1 MRYYAQL
8 QRLSFGFHDRVHTGE
23 LITRGMLDIEGIR
36 MVINA
41 GFLRLVLVAILV
53 GVGASLL
60 LRTEPLLGLIALSF
74 VPFAAWRSV
83 VARLRLRASW
93 LALQEKLG
101 VLTRVMEENLGGI
114 RVVRAFAAQPYELGK
129 FDEVSN
135 ETLALAE
142 RRLDLRVRNA
152 SAMTYAYFL
161 AMGLLLW
168 VGGLQGA
175 RGRDHGRHAR
185 RVPGLHG
192 DPADAG
198 APARHDGQ
206 RVRPRLDVGRAAVR
220 GARPRAR
227 DRRPAGCRAISR
239 SSDAVL
245 RFENVSFAY
254 PGAGRRRRQLA
265 TLHDISFELRAGQTL
280 GIVGPPGSGKS
291 TIAHLIPRYYDVTA
305 GRITIDGQDVRD
317 VTLASLRRAV
327 SLVQQ
332 DTFLFTASIENNIAY
347 GDPWA
352 ERERIAQSSEMARLH
367 DYIAGLPAGYETLVG
382 ERGVSLSGGQRQRLS
397 IARSILLAPPILVFD
412 DFDRGGRRRHRAEHP
427 RGAAHARPRR
437 RATIIIAHRL
447 GSLMDA
453 DEIIFLDDGRIV
465 ERGTHAELLRQGGR
479 YASLYALQSAG
490 GEPPEERMSA
500 APGHW
505 TTPRRCPD
513 GPQRDGQRPPRAVVG
528 SQINTE
534 EQIFAAFDGQI
545 MRRFWQFISPYRTR
559 LVLAVLAVLVFAGSQ
574 IAIPLILRAVIDDAL
589 VAGAQDDAGLL
600 TLGALVFLAIVSFN
614 FVANLIQET
623 LVGRIAERLL
633 IDLRRAMY
641 AHLQRVSL
649 SFMDKTEV
657 GRLMSRLQGDVHAL
671 QEFLETSVFAIGD
684 FVLLVGI
691 AQSCCW
697 CSTGS
702 SAC

>member
-1 MRYYAQL
+1 MAFAAIGAMDAPAHMTDTSISSSLPRVSLGLSDIAILSRVLAMALRYRAGMAIALATTVVAAGFQLLIPQYLGQAVDSAQGLLAGGDEALARAALWQTAGLLLAASVLRGLFTMWHNYQGEAVGQKIAYDLRMQYYAQL

-41 GFLRLVLVAILV
+41 GILRLVLIAILV
-53 GVGASLL
+53 GVGATLL

-114 RVVRAFAAQPYELGK
+114 RVVRAFASQPYEMRK
-129 FDEVSN
+129 FDEVSD

-142 RRLDLRVRNA
+142 RRLDVRVRNA
-152 SAMTYAYFL
+152 SAMTYAFFV

-168 VGGLQGA
+168 VGGLRVLEGEITVGTLAEYLAFMAILQMPVRQLGMMVNAFARSSMSGGRLFEVLDREPEIADRPGA
-175 RGRDHGRHAR
+175 RD
-185 RVPGLHG
+185 L
-192 DPADAG
+192 
-198 APARHDGQ
+198 
-206 RVRPRLDVGRAAVR
+206 
-220 GARPRAR
+220 
-227 DRRPAGCRAISR
+227 AI
-239 SSDAVL
+239 SDAVL
-245 RFENVSFAY
+245 RFANVSFAY
-254 PGAGRRRRQLA
+254 PGAQDRDGKLLA

-291 TIAHLIPRYYDVTA
+291 TIAHLIPRYYDVGS

-347 GDPWA
+347 GNPWA
-352 ERERIAQSSEMARLH
+352 ERERIAQSSEVARLH
-367 DYIAGLPAGYETLVG
+367 DYIAGLPAEYQTLVG

-412 DFDRGGRRRHRAEHP
+412 DSTAAVDAATEKSIREALRAQ
-427 RGAAHARPRR
+427 AAT

-453 DEIIFLDDGRIV
+453 DEIVFLEDGRIV
-465 ERGTHAELLRQGGR
+465 ERGGHAELLRQGGR

-490 GEPPEERMSA
+490 AEPR
-500 APGHW
+500 
-505 TTPRRCPD
+505 
-513 GPQRDGQRPPRAVVG
+513 
-528 SQINTE
+528 
-534 EQIFAAFDGQI
+534 EQA
-545 MRRFWQFISPYRTR
+545 
-559 LVLAVLAVLVFAGSQ
+559 
-574 IAIPLILRAVIDDAL
+574 
-589 VAGAQDDAGLL
+589 
-600 TLGALVFLAIVSFN
+600 
-614 FVANLIQET
+614 
-623 LVGRIAERLL
+623 
-633 IDLRRAMY
+633 
-641 AHLQRVSL
+641 
-649 SFMDKTEV
+649 
-657 GRLMSRLQGDVHAL
+657 
-671 QEFLETSVFAIGD
+671 
-684 FVLLVGI
+684 
-691 AQSCCW
+691 
-697 CSTGS
+697 
-702 SAC
+702 

>member
-1 MRYYAQL
+1 MDAPHTMTDTAISPSLPRVGLGLSDVAILKRVLAMALRYPAGMTIALVTTVVAALFQLLIPQYLGDAVDSAQGLLAGGDKALASAALWQAAGLLLVASVLRGLFTMWHNYQGEAVGQKIAYDLRMQYYAQL

-41 GFLRLVLVAILV
+41 GMLRLVLIAILV
-53 GVGASLL
+53 GVGATLL

-114 RVVRAFAAQPYELGK
+114 RVVRAFAAQPYEMAK

-135 ETLALAE
+135 ETLALAD
-142 RRLDLRVRNA
+142 RRLDVRVRNA
-152 SAMTYAYFL
+152 SMMTFAFFL

-168 VGGLQGA
+168 VGGLRVIAGEITVGTLAEYLAFMAILQMPVRQLGMMVNAFARASMSGGRLFEVLDREPEIADRPGA
-175 RGRDHGRHAR
+175 RDLVIR
-185 RVPGLHG
+185 
-192 DPADAG
+192 
-198 APARHDGQ
+198 
-206 RVRPRLDVGRAAVR
+206 
-220 GARPRAR
+220 
-227 DRRPAGCRAISR
+227 
-239 SSDAVL
+239 DAVL

-254 PGAGRRRRQLA
+254 PGAQDSEGRLLA

-291 TIAHLIPRYYDVTA
+291 TIAHLIPRYYDVGA
-305 GRITIDGQDVRD
+305 GRITIDRQDVRD

-347 GDPWA
+347 GNPWA

-367 DYIAGLPAGYETLVG
+367 DYIAGLPGGYETLVG

-412 DFDRGGRRRHRAEHP
+412 DSTAAVDAATEKSIREALRAQSAE
-427 RGAAHARPRR
+427 

-453 DEIIFLDDGRIV
+453 DEIIFLEAGRIV
-465 ERGTHAELLRQGGR
+465 ERGSHAELLWQGGR

-490 GEPPEERMSA
+490 GEPR
-500 APGHW
+500 
-505 TTPRRCPD
+505 
-513 GPQRDGQRPPRAVVG
+513 GQA
-528 SQINTE
+528 
-534 EQIFAAFDGQI
+534 
-545 MRRFWQFISPYRTR
+545 
-559 LVLAVLAVLVFAGSQ
+559 
-574 IAIPLILRAVIDDAL
+574 
-589 VAGAQDDAGLL
+589 
-600 TLGALVFLAIVSFN
+600 
-614 FVANLIQET
+614 
-623 LVGRIAERLL
+623 
-633 IDLRRAMY
+633 
-641 AHLQRVSL
+641 
-649 SFMDKTEV
+649 
-657 GRLMSRLQGDVHAL
+657 
-671 QEFLETSVFAIGD
+671 
-684 FVLLVGI
+684 
-691 AQSCCW
+691 
-697 CSTGS
+697 
-702 SAC
+702 